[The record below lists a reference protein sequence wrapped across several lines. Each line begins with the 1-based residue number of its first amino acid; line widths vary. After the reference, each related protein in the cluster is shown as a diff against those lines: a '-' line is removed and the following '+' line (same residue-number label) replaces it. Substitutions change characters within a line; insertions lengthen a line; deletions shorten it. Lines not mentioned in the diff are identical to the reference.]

1 MAVLHASS
9 SPCCTVSLNRS
20 SHRRSVGNH
29 RFLSNEY
36 LLGRRAAPG
45 PGNRMPAEDASSRS
59 VIVARSLFDNDKN
72 GNDFGDRIIAALPF
86 LLPLLDGLPYAKFIM
101 VQYPFVAR
109 AFAPV
114 APLMYIYHA
123 FPFAPFLVFLAIYN
137 GIVNNTSLPR
147 FVRYHAMQAVLLD
160 VLLIIPQVILN
171 DVWKAPSDELGLQA
185 YILAYNTLFL
195 FTAVCSAYGMGSS
208 LVGLTARLPLVA
220 EAADYQVRDF

>member
-1 MAVLHASS
+1 MASLRTAAPCTSTNTRCSSGRAAS
-9 SPCCTVSLNRS
+9 VSCRIPSLT
-20 SHRRSVGNH
+20 
-29 RFLSNEY
+29 Y
-36 LLGRRAAPG
+36 LPGRRAAPRLVKYDCTSER
-45 PGNRMPAEDASSRS
+45 PF
-59 VIVARSLFDNDKN
+59 VAVRSLFDNDKD
-72 GNDFGDRIIAALPF
+72 GNDYGDRIFAALPF

-101 VQYPFVAR
+101 LQYPFVAR

-114 APLMYIYHA
+114 APLMYLYHS

-171 DVWKAPSDELGLQA
+171 DVWKAPGDEVGLQA

-220 EAADYQVRDF
+220 EAADAQVRDL

>member
-1 MAVLHASS
+1 MAMLHASTP
-9 SPCCTVSLNRS
+9 PCCTVGLNRS
-20 SHRRSVGNH
+20 SHRRSASNH
-29 RFLSNEY
+29 RFLLKQH

-45 PGNRMPAEDASSRS
+45 FATRAPAEDASSRS
-59 VIVARSLFDNDKN
+59 VIVARSLFDNNKN
-72 GNDFGDRIIAALPF
+72 GDDFGDRIIAALPF

-101 VQYPFVAR
+101 LQYPFVAR

>member
-1 MAVLHASS
+1 MAALQPSTLSCSASGLHRATWGVGLG
-9 SPCCTVSLNRS
+9 PCRIHVKQQ
-20 SHRRSVGNH
+20 V
-29 RFLSNEY
+29 
-36 LLGRRAAPG
+36 LGRRAAPSLDTAA
-45 PGNRMPAEDASSRS
+45 PAESTSTRP
-59 VIVARSLFDNDKN
+59 VVVARSLFDNKN
-72 GNDFGDRIIAALPF
+72 GDDFGDRIIAALPF

-101 VQYPFVAR
+101 IQYPFVAR

-195 FTAVCSAYGMGSS
+195 FTAVCSAYGMGSC

>member
-1 MAVLHASS
+1 M
-9 SPCCTVSLNRS
+9 
-20 SHRRSVGNH
+20 
-29 RFLSNEY
+29 
-36 LLGRRAAPG
+36 
-45 PGNRMPAEDASSRS
+45 
-59 VIVARSLFDNDKN
+59 RSLFDNN
-72 GNDFGDRIIAALPF
+72 GKGDDMGDRIIAALPF

-101 VQYPFVAR
+101 MQYPFVAR

-171 DVWKAPSDELGLQA
+171 DLWKAPTDEVGLQA

-195 FTAVCSAYGMGSS
+195 FTAICAAYGMGSS
-208 LVGLTARLPLVA
+208 LVGQTARLPLVA
-220 EAADYQVRDF
+220 EAADMQVRDF